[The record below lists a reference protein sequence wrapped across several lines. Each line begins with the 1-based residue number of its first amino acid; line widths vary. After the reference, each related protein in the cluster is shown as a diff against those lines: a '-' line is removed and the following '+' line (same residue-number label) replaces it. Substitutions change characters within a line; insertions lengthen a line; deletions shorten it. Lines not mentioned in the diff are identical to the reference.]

1 MPLSGVVTTIWRRS
15 GTMGRSTPGQRGHL
29 ARPRPGGVHHGA
41 GGDGPRRRLDRGHA
55 ARLDADAGGL
65 DLGEDLRA
73 QAPRACGVALH
84 HAVGIGQAVPVV
96 PAGGDDPFQVEQR
109 DSRRDLGRG
118 EDARR
123 DAQPVLQ
130 GHVVAE
136 DGQIV
141 LVVQQ
146 EQIAGPAQIDGLAQ
160 LLLEAFQHGQAEQR
174 QPHVD
179 LGAEL
184 VADAARAFA
193 GGLHAQEGAF
203 SSSTTFLIAA
213 CGEMIGRA
221 GPHHPAPDDDDV
233 GGGW

>member
-1 MPLSGVVTTIWRRS
+1 
-15 GTMGRSTPGQRGHL
+15 MGRSTPGQRGHL
-29 ARPRPGGVHHGA
+29 ARPRPRGVDHGA
-41 GGDGPRRRLDRGHA
+41 GGDGPRRGLDRGHA
-55 ARLDADAGGL
+55 ARLDANAGRFR
-65 DLGEDLRA
+65 LGEDLRA

-84 HAVGIGQAVPVV
+84 HAVGVGQAVPVV
-96 PAGGDDPFQVEQR
+96 PAGGDDPLQVEQR

-118 EDARR
+118 KDAGG

-130 GHVVAE
+130 RHVIAE

-141 LVVQQ
+141 VVIQQ
-146 EQIAGPAQIDGLAQ
+146 EQIAGPAQIDRLAQ
-160 LLLEAFQHGQAEQR
+160 LLLEAFQHGQAQQR

-184 VADAARAFA
+184 VADAARAFP
-193 GGLHAQEGAF
+193 GRFHTQEGR
-203 SSSTTFLIAA
+203 FLQQDNFLDAA
-213 CGEMIGRA
+213 CSEMVSRA